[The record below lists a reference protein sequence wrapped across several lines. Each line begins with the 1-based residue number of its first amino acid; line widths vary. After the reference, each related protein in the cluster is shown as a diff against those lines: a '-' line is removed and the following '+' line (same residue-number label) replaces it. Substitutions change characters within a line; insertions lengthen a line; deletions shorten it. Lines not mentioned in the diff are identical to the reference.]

1 MEPTPAEVEARE
13 QNRHEYELKR
23 AQRPERKEQKRRHAQ
38 AKRQE
43 AKSLG
48 LCVACGAPPIPDQTR
63 CPTCAE
69 KHRVSRRRSNATR
82 RQTTGEALENR
93 GVGT

>member
-13 QNRHEYELKR
+13 QNRHEYE
-23 AQRPERKEQKRRHAQ
+23 QRPERKDNKLRHAQ

-48 LCVACGAPPIPDQTR
+48 LCVACGATPIPDQTH

-69 KHRVSRRRSNATR
+69 KHRVSCRRSNATR

>member
-13 QNRHEYELKR
+13 QNRHEYE
-23 AQRPERKEQKRRHAQ
+23 QRPERKENKLRHAQ

-63 CPTCAE
+63 CFSCAE
-69 KHRVSRRRSNATR
+69 VHRQSRRRSDAKR
-82 RQTTGEALENR
+82 KAMAKAMPAAEE
-93 GVGT
+93 

>member
-23 AQRPERKEQKRRHAQ
+23 AERPQRKELKRRHAQ

-48 LCVACGAPPIPDQTR
+48 LYVACGAPPIPNQTR
-63 CPTCAE
+63 CEVCAE
-69 KHRVSRRRSNATR
+69 QHRQYR
-82 RQTTGEALENR
+82 RQARERARQQREQTSGQTR
-93 GVGT
+93 IF

>member
-13 QNRHEYELKR
+13 QNRHEYE
-23 AQRPERKEQKRRHAQ
+23 QRPERKENKLRHAQ
-38 AKRQE
+38 AKWQE

-63 CPTCAE
+63 CCPTCAE
-69 KHRVSRRRSNATR
+69 KHRVSPQAQQRHA
-82 RQTTGEALENR
+82 
-93 GVGT
+93 

>member
-13 QNRHEYELKR
+13 QNRHEYE
-23 AQRPERKEQKRRHAQ
+23 QRPERKENKLRHAQ

-48 LCVACGAPPIPDQTR
+48 LCVACGAPPIPGQTR
-63 CPTCAE
+63 CFSCGEP
-69 KHRVSRRRSNATR
+69 HRQSRRRSDAMRRAAARQAATTDKAD
-82 RQTTGEALENR
+82 Q
-93 GVGT
+93 